1 MQAKNSKLQQTNP
14 NIQFPNHPTKK
25 PAMPASTQPSLTKIQ
40 QIYQNQQIADEPDHK
55 LEKEKRKKKSE
66 LKRRFGALCT

>member
-14 NIQFPNHPTKK
+14 NIQFPNHPTKT
-25 PAMPASTQPSLTKIQ
+25 PTMPASTQPSLRKIQ

-55 LEKEKRKKKSE
+55 LEKEKRKKKRIEAKDRKSVV
-66 LKRRFGALCT
+66 